1 MPKAVS
7 KDQYRMMQAILH
19 SGPKNGRQPPKYIAE
34 KYTKPDDSAP
44 KSKDNNRGGEW
55 NAHHGHSESSDKE
68 KDKKKKHHKKEHEK
82 EEDKKHLK
90 KSNKQG
96 TGVIVLN
103 EDGKILVGKGHDGK
117 WQMPGGHVDAG
128 ETFDQAAIRE
138 LNEEANIT
146 AESLKEINSFSMNGY
161 DSKTFLVTDFS
172 GEPSDSN
179 ELKDVQFVEPSDL
192 IDWNLRDVSRH
203 SLNNYIDTNL
213 KKSFKLKDMLAVEKL
228 EKNIL
233 REGPHSG
240 IVHDVTHGDAL
251 RLVRSGCFK
260 WLKNQVKDMKEED
273 FKDLHLDTKVI
284 SIRKHIS
291 DVYSGRISDG
301 HKVIHQFTNKSLPQ
315 LCADIMS
322 VFEWYSDEDESVF
335 DQIDNVSDDE
345 IFGGLSTLTENYTKH
360 NLANIY
366 SEMEHIRNE
375 IRHGNAVDLQQ
386 VEEKMMKLF
395 DKLEETTHNVVSQHN
410 KLAQD
415 AGKEIEMLENK
426 LKELASKIDELGKK
440 PEEVEAYQ
448 TKPVS
453 ADKVYDSQYMYLA
466 KPEIHVEP
474 NGKIKIVFG
483 SDWSHLDKS
492 NFLNDMRAK
501 IIRRN

>member
-7 KDQYRMMQAILH
+7 KAQYRMMQAILH
-19 SGPKNGRQPPKYIAE
+19 NGPQNGRQPPKSIAE
-34 KYTKPDDSAP
+34 KYTAPDKGAAAHKGND
-44 KSKDNNRGGEW
+44 RGGMW
-55 NAHHGHSESSDKE
+55 NKHHGDHDSSSKKKDHDKDE
-68 KDKKKKHHKKEHEK
+68 DDKKE
-82 EEDKKHLK
+82 KKHLK

-96 TGVIVLN
+96 TGVIVL
-103 EDGKILVGKGHDGK
+103 DDAGKILVGKGHDGK

-128 ETFDQAAIRE
+128 ETFDEAAARE
-138 LNEEANIT
+138 LNEEANIK
-146 AESLKEINSFSMNGY
+146 AGSLKEINSFSMNGY

-203 SLNNYIDTNL
+203 SLNNYIETNL

-240 IVHDVTHGDAL
+240 VVHDVTHGDAL

-260 WLKNQVKDMKEED
+260 WLKEQVKDMKEED
-273 FKDLHLDTKVI
+273 FKEVPLDTKII

-335 DQIDNVSDDE
+335 DEIDNISDDE
-345 IFGGLSTLTENYTKH
+345 VFGGLSSLTENYTKH

-386 VEEKMMKLF
+386 IEEKMMKLF
-395 DKLEETTHNVVSQHN
+395 DKLEDTTHNVISQHN

-415 AGKEIEMLENK
+415 ASKEIEMLEGKLRDLANK
-426 LKELASKIDELGKK
+426 VDELSKK

-448 TKPVS
+448 TKPIN
-453 ADKVYDSQYMYLA
+453 ANKVYDSQYMYLP

-474 NGKIKIVFG
+474 NGKIKIVFNEEWT
-483 SDWSHLDKS
+483 DMEKS
-492 NFLNDMRAK
+492 NFLKDMKAN